1 MRTQLESLSYVRH
14 YLNAKFV
21 HNIIMGEHEV
31 LELISTF
38 DFGPWSFLMQG
49 VLSLQ
54 ITDFAP
60 VKAYFVKLLV

>member
-1 MRTQLESLSYVRH
+1 
-14 YLNAKFV
+14 
-21 HNIIMGEHEV
+21 MGEHEV

-60 VKAYFVKLLV
+60 VKAYFIKLLV

>member
-1 MRTQLESLSYVRH
+1 
-14 YLNAKFV
+14 
-21 HNIIMGEHEV
+21 MGEHEV
-31 LELISTF
+31 LELIATF
-38 DFGPWSFLMQG
+38 DFGPRSFLMQG